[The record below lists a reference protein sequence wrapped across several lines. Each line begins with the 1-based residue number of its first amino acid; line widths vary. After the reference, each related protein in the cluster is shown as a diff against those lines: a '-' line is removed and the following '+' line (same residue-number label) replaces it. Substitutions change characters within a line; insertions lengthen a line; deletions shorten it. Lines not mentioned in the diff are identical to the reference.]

1 MRKFKVGDVVKIL
14 RITGGYI
21 GIFKIGDIGF
31 IDECQHGEHLFVA
44 LTGDDKNSPCWHSV
58 NNIELAEDT
67 SKPVYTQEMADNG
80 EVPAV
85 GMSFLL
91 KNKNADKTWA
101 RPGFYPAKMKAIGD
115 ELFIVENGATCND
128 KKESVGSI
136 LDYLFSPIPAP
147 IELINGNAY
156 MFDYEGKQ
164 TIGLYYKLN
173 DMFYMSDFSLS
184 VKKCTNIRPMTV
196 SESK

>member
-1 MRKFKVGDVVKIL
+1 MINFKKGNTVKVIGRNATLNSKIKYGDTRTVTDTCADMVQLDSISD
-14 RITGGYI
+14 GWVY
-21 GIFKIGDIGF
+21 
-31 IDECQHGEHLFVA
+31 EC
-44 LTGDDKNSPCWHSV
+44 
-58 NNIELAEDT
+58 NIELAEDT
-67 SKPVYTQEMADNG
+67 SKTVYTQEMHDKG
-80 EVPAV
+80 ELPAV

-147 IELINGNAY
+147 IDLIDGNAY
-156 MFDYEGKQ
+156 MFDYHKNRKPV
-164 TIGLYYKLN
+164 IGVYSKSNETFLTV
-173 DMFYMSDFSLS
+173 SDDHFAFN
-184 VKKCTNIRPMTV
+184 CTNIRPMTV
-196 SESK
+196 AESK